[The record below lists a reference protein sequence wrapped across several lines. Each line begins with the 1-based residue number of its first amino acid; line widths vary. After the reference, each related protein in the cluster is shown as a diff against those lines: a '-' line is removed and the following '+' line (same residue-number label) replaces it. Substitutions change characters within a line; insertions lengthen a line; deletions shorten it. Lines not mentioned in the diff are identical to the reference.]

1 MPSPRRPTG
10 VGGPAG
16 ERTRWW
22 YESGLGW
29 PTVPGEPVRL
39 RTGVRFDV
47 LDVPA
52 SAGYATLERLG
63 RSGRTPPGF
72 PVALRG
78 ERMLLLVA
86 AGGAD
91 ELPGLLEWLEW
102 GSLAPALDLTAVGAG
117 GLVEAPLVP
126 EPGPDGPR
134 GSSGPCG
141 PHEGRHE
148 SPRSCGSHEGHEG
161 AAGAAGP
168 VGSQEGRPVGSASSV
183 ASQEGRPVGSAGSV
197 ASQESRPVG
206 RTGSVGS
213 QEGPSRSA
221 RLPSRPPDRDGL
233 RGAAVWL
240 RPPKPGC
247 EVEPSLPA
255 LSALG
260 CAGTAPDLARLVH
273 TLATQCHR
281 VRLTADV
288 PPRARP
294 VARVG

>member
-1 MPSPRRPTG
+1 M
-10 VGGPAG
+10 
-16 ERTRWW
+16 
-22 YESGLGW
+22 
-29 PTVPGEPVRL
+29 RL
-39 RTGVRFDV
+39 HTGVRFDV

-52 SAGYATLERLG
+52 PAGYATLERLGRSG

-78 ERMLLLVA
+78 GRMLLLVA

-102 GSLAPALDLTAVGAG
+102 GSLAPALDLVAVGAG

-141 PHEGRHE
+141 SHEGRRG
-148 SPRSCGSHEGHEG
+148 STPPYGSHEGHEG
-161 AAGAAGP
+161 TAGAAGSVGSTGSVASHGSP
-168 VGSQEGRPVGSASSV
+168 VGSTGSLASRERPSRSA
-183 ASQEGRPVGSAGSV
+183 GSAGS
-197 ASQESRPVG
+197 AH
-206 RTGSVGS
+206 
-213 QEGPSRSA
+213 
-221 RLPSRPPDRDGL
+221 LPSRPPDRDGL

-247 EVEPSLPA
+247 EVESSLPA

>member
-1 MPSPRRPTG
+1 MVGAPHPVPVAPATPVVPSPRRPTG
-10 VGGPAG
+10 VGDPAG

-22 YESGLGW
+22 YESVLGW
-29 PTVPGEPVRL
+29 PTAPGEPVRL

-52 SAGYATLERLG
+52 AAGYATLERLG

-78 ERMLLLVA
+78 GRMLLLVE

-102 GSLAPALDLTAVGAG
+102 GSLALDLTAVGAG
-117 GLVEAPLVP
+117 GLVAAPLVP
-126 EPGPDGPR
+126 EPEPHGPR
-134 GSSGPCG
+134 GPSGPCG
-141 PHEGRHE
+141 SHEAPHG
-148 SPRSCGSHEGHEG
+148 SAGPCGSPEGPASSSEG
-161 AAGAAGP
+161 AAGAAG
-168 VGSQEGRPVGSASSV
+168 STESAH
-183 ASQEGRPVGSAGSV
+183 
-197 ASQESRPVG
+197 
-206 RTGSVGS
+206 
-213 QEGPSRSA
+213 
-221 RLPSRPPDRDGL
+221 LPSRPPDRDGL

-294 VARVG
+294 GARVG